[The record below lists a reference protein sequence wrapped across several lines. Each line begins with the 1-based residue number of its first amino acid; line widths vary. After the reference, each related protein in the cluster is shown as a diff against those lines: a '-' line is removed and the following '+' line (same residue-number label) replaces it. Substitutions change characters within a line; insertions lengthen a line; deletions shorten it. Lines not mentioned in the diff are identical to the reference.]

1 MKEKESGAA
10 IVDGLRILFV
20 PVNSNDDVDNHA
32 DDGWNGRALRR
43 KPCLSTI
50 GATLFWW
57 LMSVLLGLLVSR
69 LH

>member
-20 PVNSNDDVDNHA
+20 PVNSSDVDSHA
-32 DDGWNGRALRR
+32 GNGWTARASQR